1 MMTVQGIKIVSS
13 FGSDMVRFDKESNC
27 FLYIQRVCGNPE
39 VEGKIVYIG
48 DDTDV
53 LRDMSNHI
61 TKHDF
66 NKIKASSKNWRQ
78 DPTVLKHLILD
89 ERYEDTYLSRGK
101 LGVIPV
107 KDDIIEVPEIWNE
120 AQWCADRQGYLTT
133 KADLIKRIGELDT
146 LHFDL

>member
-1 MMTVQGIKIVSS
+1 MKVEGIREIMS
-13 FGSDMVRFDKESNC
+13 FGSNMVEFNNESNC
-27 FLYIQRVCGNPE
+27 FLYIQHVCGVPK

-66 NKIKASSKNWRQ
+66 NKIKANSKNWRQ

-107 KDDIIEVPEIWNE
+107 EDDIIEIPELWNE
-120 AQWCADRQGYLTT
+120 AQWCADRERYLTT
-133 KADLIKRIGELDT
+133 KAYLIKRIDTLDT